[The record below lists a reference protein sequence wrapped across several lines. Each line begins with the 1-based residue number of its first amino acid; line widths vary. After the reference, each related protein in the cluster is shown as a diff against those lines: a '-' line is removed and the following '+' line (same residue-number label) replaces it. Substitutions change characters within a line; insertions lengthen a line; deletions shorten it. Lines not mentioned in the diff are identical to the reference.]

1 MNNALISGGG
11 MISQNQH
18 TVQKLVPSPLA
29 PSPTPISTF
38 SAPPSNNKG
47 IATSMAA
54 SYVPSPLTPAHGP
67 LHVEPLNDLKTPSL
81 LPDNRLTAVQQQH
94 PQYKQQQNAQQQPQ
108 IVQQQ
113 HQNTQ
118 QQQNKNKAAVT
129 SPPSSQQQQSTN
141 ILPEDGSWCNVLN
154 QTAEQSF
161 IDFTVEE
168 TDWAIGEGFEM
179 DLS

>member
-1 MNNALISGGG
+1 VT
-11 MISQNQH
+11 SQNQH
-18 TVQKLVPSPLA
+18 SLQKLVPSPLA

-38 SAPPSNNKG
+38 GAPPSNNKG
-47 IATSMAA
+47 IATSVAA

-67 LHVEPLNDLKTPSL
+67 LHVEPMNDLKTPSL
-81 LPDNRLTAVQQQH
+81 LSDNCRTTVQQQH
-94 PQYKQQQNAQQQPQ
+94 QQYKQQQIAQQQPQ
-108 IVQQQ
+108 IAQ
-113 HQNTQ
+113 HQHTQ
-118 QQQNKNKAAVT
+118 QQQNKNKAAAT
-129 SPPSSQQQQSTN
+129 TPPSSKKQQSTN

-161 IDFTVEE
+161 LDFTVEE